1 MSVNTNCRKGIL
13 LAGGAG
19 TRLYPLNC
27 LVNKHLLP
35 IFGKPMVYY
44 PLSTLMF
51 SGIRDILFISN
62 SETIAAFKKL
72 LGDGQQLGI
81 KITYAVQASP
91 NGVAEALI
99 IGERFIA
106 NESFALILGDNIF
119 YGHALPEMLAQVMT
133 NFSGGATLFT
143 YQVADPSRYGV
154 LTIDDMGK
162 PVALIEKPDE
172 YISDYA
178 VTGFYVFEGGA
189 VEVAKA
195 LDPSQRNE
203 LEITDVNRHYL
214 RSAALNVKHF
224 GRGYAWFDAGTVES
238 LLQASNYISILES
251 RQGVGVAYIEE
262 VAYRKGYIDSVQLSA
277 LIEAMPNGPYR
288 AYLER
293 VRAPTVV
300 KQS

>member
-1 MSVNTNCRKGIL
+1 
-13 LAGGAG
+13 
-19 TRLYPLNC
+19 
-27 LVNKHLLP
+27 
-35 IFGKPMVYY
+35 
-44 PLSTLMF
+44 MF

-81 KITYAVQASP
+81 KITYAVQVSP

-214 RSAALNVKHF
+214 RSADLNVKHF